1 MILHLNSN
9 SRFLHSGI
17 SNVVSNWKNLMR
29 NSVYSEPYKHFYF
42 RYLVFKTLFTSVAI
56 ICDLVLVSSN
66 STAIT
71 CVIKSLF
78 KILSILIRELVWI
91 LSI

>member
-17 SNVVSNWKNLMR
+17 SDVVSNWKNLMR

-66 STAIT
+66 ST
-71 CVIKSLF
+71 KSLASS
-78 KILSILIRELVWI
+78 KVYSK
-91 LSI
+91 SCQY